1 MKFGPGT
8 LLRLKSTSNYFI
20 WNNKKIYVNLISES
34 YRDFCPKS
42 GSFFALVKGA
52 LSWGWKWSWKGRD
65 DLGAMF
71 LLNHGLIGHLAAHLG
86 LYRFKIGPKTTK
98 LQLFVCE
105 SSIDPKSL
113 WLSPMTQLWRVPR
126 LQRGHLRHDL
136 TLFGLKPTLGKP
148 FGSLQIQNWS
158 KNNRDTAF
166 CVWKLN
172 RLKRVWM
179 G

>member
-1 MKFGPGT
+1 M
-8 LLRLKSTSNYFI
+8 LRLKSTSNVII
-20 WNNKKIYVNLISES
+20 WKNKKIYVNLISES

-98 LQLFVCE
+98 LQLFVWE
-105 SSIDPKSL
+105 KSIDPKSL
-113 WLSPMTQLWRVPR
+113 WLPPMTWLCRVPR
-126 LQRGHLRHDL
+126 LLRGHLSHGL
-136 TLFGLKPTLGKP
+136 ALFGLKSTLGKP

-158 KNNRDTAF
+158 KNDRNTAF
-166 CVWKLN
+166 FVCKLN
-172 RLKRVWM
+172 QPKVV
-179 G
+179 